1 MAVHKAGEPSSPF
14 RDDILEGRVVLITGG
29 ATGIGFRCALPA
41 PLPGLAPQ
49 PPPAAAARV
58 GTCCLLRMPGAWA
71 VWQLLADVRAA
82 RLQGR
87 HRGAAEGGD

>member
-41 PLPGLAPQ
+41 P
-49 PPPAAAARV
+49 
-58 GTCCLLRMPGAWA
+58 
-71 VWQLLADVRAA
+71 
-82 RLQGR
+82 
-87 HRGAAEGGD
+87 